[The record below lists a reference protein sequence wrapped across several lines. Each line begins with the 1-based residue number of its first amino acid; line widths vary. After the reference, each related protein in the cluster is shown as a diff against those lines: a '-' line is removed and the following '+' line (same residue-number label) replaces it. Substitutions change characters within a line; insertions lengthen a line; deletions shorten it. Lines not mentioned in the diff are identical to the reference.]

1 MYGNQGLNAYQ
12 QTSNQAAHYAD
23 PHRLVQMLMEG
34 FLTRVASAKGA
45 MRRGEAA
52 AKGTE
57 IGKAISIVDGLRAS
71 LDMQRGGELA
81 ENLSGLYEYMQGR
94 LLQANLHN
102 DTDRLDEVARLM
114 REIKAGWDGIA
125 DEARN
130 QPETAPGGS
139 AGLQVTG

>member
-34 FLTRVASAKGA
+34 FLTRVANAKGA
-45 MRRGEAA
+45 MRRGETA

-130 QPETAPGGS
+130 QAETAPGGS
-139 AGLQVTG
+139 GLQVTG